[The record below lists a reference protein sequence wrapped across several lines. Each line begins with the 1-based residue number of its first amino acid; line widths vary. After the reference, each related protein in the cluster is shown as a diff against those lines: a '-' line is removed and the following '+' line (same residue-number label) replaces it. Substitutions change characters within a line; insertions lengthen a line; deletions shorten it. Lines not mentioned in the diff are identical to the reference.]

1 MAKTSKATQDF
12 ISIREIRDGVVI
24 LDNGEMRGVMIS
36 SSLNFSLKSNDEQ
49 TAILMQYQNFLNS
62 LDFDVQ
68 IFIQSRKLD
77 IRPYLDSI
85 EERLKVQTNELIKIQ
100 TREYMEFI
108 KSFTESTNVMTKSFF
123 IVVPYGPP
131 VFQDRQSYLDK
142 FNFLKKK
149 NNEDNLPKKKV
160 DSFEENKIQL
170 EQRMSVVIQG
180 LGRFGVNTAILGTEE
195 LVELYFRVFNPGERD
210 IPSVET

>member
-24 LDNGEMRGVMIS
+24 LNSGEIRGVMIA

-85 EERLKVQTNELIKIQ
+85 EERLKIQTNELIKIQ

-123 IVVPYGPP
+123 IVVPYSPP
-131 VFQDRQSYLDK
+131 VFQDSQSYLDK
-142 FNFLKKK
+142 FNFLKQKK
-149 NNEDNLPKKKV
+149 ENELPQKKV
-160 DSFEENKIQL
+160 DSFEENKAQL
-170 EQRMSVVIQG
+170 EQRMSVIIQG

-210 IPSVET
+210 IPSVEA